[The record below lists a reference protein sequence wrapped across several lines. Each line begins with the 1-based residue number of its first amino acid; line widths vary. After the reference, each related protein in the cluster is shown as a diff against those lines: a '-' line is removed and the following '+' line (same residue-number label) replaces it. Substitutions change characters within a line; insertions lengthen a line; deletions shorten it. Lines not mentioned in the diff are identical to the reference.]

1 VVLIAAIV
9 VGALWYLRDRGFN
22 WAEFSDTFRQLR
34 LGWIAA
40 SALLALSTYLGRAFR
55 WRVLIHPM
63 KPDASLWNLFTATAI
78 GFTAIVLFGRPGELV
93 RPYLIASKEK
103 VSFSSQLAAWL
114 LERIYDLLMA
124 LLIFGLALSS
134 VRASRVQVGPKI
146 QMVLEKGGYAVGVV
160 AIICIA
166 VLLMLRFFTEPMRRR
181 LMEGLGFLPEHYL
194 ARIETFVTAFT
205 HGVRSTHS
213 HWYVIQILLWSIL
226 EWIIIVGCYWCL
238 FQAVPNTRHF
248 SVMDVLIFVGFVS
261 FGAVVQIP
269 GIGGGMQLVSI
280 VVLTELFKFTLEAAS
295 GLAVLL
301 WSITFVVIV
310 PIGLILAFHDGLKWS
325 RLRHSLGCRSNG
337 CARVRA
343 SHDPFDGFA
352 Q

>member
-1 VVLIAAIV
+1 MVVLIAATV
-9 VGALWYLRDRGFN
+9 GGALWYLRERGFAWSEF
-22 WAEFSDTFRQLR
+22 WATFRQLR
-34 LGWIAA
+34 PGWIAA
-40 SALLALSTYLGRAFR
+40 AALLALSTYLGRAYR

-63 KPDASLWNLFTATAI
+63 KPDASLWNLFSATAI

-93 RPYLIASKEK
+93 RPYLIATKERL
-103 VSFSSQLAAWL
+103 SFSSQLAAWM

-124 LLIFGLALSS
+124 LLIFGIALSR
-134 VRASRVQVGPKI
+134 VRASGVQVGPRI
-146 QMVLEKGGYAVGVV
+146 QWVLEVGGYAVGVV

-166 VLLMLRFFTEPMRRR
+166 VLLLLRLFNEPMRQR
-181 LMEGLGFLPEHYL
+181 LMDGLGFLPERYL
-194 ARIETFVTAFT
+194 ARVETFVTAFT

-238 FQAVPNTRHF
+238 FQAAPNTLHF
-248 SVMDVLIFVGFVS
+248 SLMDVLIFVGFVS

-280 VVLTELFKFTLEAAS
+280 VVLTELFQFTLESAT

-325 RLRHSLGCRSNG
+325 RLRQISANAGESTPPG
-337 CARVRA
+337 VPPPAQGEA
-343 SHDPFDGFA
+343 S
-352 Q
+352 